1 MLDEIKRIICEYVE
15 VEEYEIMEQTNFV
28 EDLGINSYEFMSM
41 VGALEEEFGIVI
53 PDIDVP
59 CISTVN
65 DLIEYL
71 TRKAS

>member
-1 MLDEIKRIICEYVE
+1 MLDEIKRIICEYVD

-41 VGALEEEFGIVI
+41 VGALEEAFGITI
-53 PDIDVP
+53 PDLDVP
-59 CISTVN
+59 SISTVS

-71 TRKAS
+71 HRKAS